1 MRLPRRVP
9 WTSTTELD
17 QLCSWIFTDENDLES
32 KVKAINHLSA
42 WRAITALPHALESTL
57 ALLSVLMQ
65 DASDAH
71 PSSYLS
77 LRHSYATAIIRL
89 VNGLVDPLQLGAYAR
104 SIASIANQLGLPPW
118 LVELRHAATHEDLPS
133 LELLRQAARESMT
146 WLLHNYF
153 LPTIN
158 PSTVAAPQSPSLR
171 PLAPVLKQYK
181 SLRKIVT
188 RDASLKSQYQQ
199 EIKTVFRD
207 VERWIAEA
215 TVSANVA
222 VGELGWSASGKGDQS
237 AKERWA
243 LERLCDA
250 LMEKGIL
257 VPLSKKKRVFSAES
271 FSPPKFSVELWSPL
285 LSDINAL
292 HSDFTAILSGR
303 IVAHLLAEPPQL
315 DIVPIAVD
323 TTYNACLARWAMWII
338 DNLDTGNSESDLDLK
353 RDTVISLITGLGPSS
368 NSNKDTAAA
377 TTLLQALCAGDP
389 EMDAALSI
397 LLPAQNG
404 SLVREWSSDDISV
417 MNERLATLLA
427 VPENNLEERP
437 THPDAVEM
445 SDTEFALGWRL
456 LDPNSGWKACPIGVY
471 VGWQS
476 TPLD

>member
-9 WTSTTELD
+9 WTSTAELD

-32 KVKAINHLSA
+32 KVKAINRLSA

-57 ALLSVLMQ
+57 ALLSALMQ
-65 DASDAH
+65 DASDAR

-158 PSTVAAPQSPSLR
+158 PSTVAPPQSPPLR

-199 EIKTVFRD
+199 ETKTVFKD
-207 VERWIAEA
+207 IERWIAEA

-222 VGELGWSASGKGDQS
+222 VGELGWSTSGKGDQS

-250 LMEKGIL
+250 LMEKGAL
-257 VPLSKKKRVFSAES
+257 VPLSKKKRVFPAES
-271 FSPPKFSVELWSPL
+271 FSPPKFSVELWSSL
-285 LSDINAL
+285 LSDLTAL
-292 HSDFTAILSGR
+292 HSDFPSVLSGR
-303 IVAHLLAEPPQL
+303 IVSHLLAEPPATRHGPDHRRHNLRRMPRPLGNMGYRQL
-315 DIVPIAVD
+315 GCRELGHRPRLETGHHHIA
-323 TTYNACLARWAMWII
+323 NNRF
-338 DNLDTGNSESDLDLK
+338 
-353 RDTVISLITGLGPSS
+353 GPKLQFEQEHRSVL
-368 NSNKDTAAA
+368 NFATA
-377 TTLLQALCAGDP
+377 LLQALCAGDP

-397 LLPAQNG
+397 LLPPQAG
-404 SLVREWSSDDISV
+404 SLVREWNSDDISV

-427 VPENNLEERP
+427 PPESHVEVRP
-437 THPDAVEM
+437 THPNGVEM
-445 SDTEFALGWRL
+445 SDVDFAPGWRL
-456 LDPNSGWKACPIGVY
+456 LDASSNWKACPIGVY
-471 VGWQS
+471 VA
-476 TPLD
+476 